1 MRILLTS
8 RNTIVTNVLIMHKR
22 IKPIRARES
31 SSKSCLIT
39 FSEIRPDLNNAL
51 KCGKIFY
58 KGGESTSELALMLYQ
73 L

>member
-1 MRILLTS
+1 
-8 RNTIVTNVLIMHKR
+8 MHKR

-58 KGGESTSELALMLYQ
+58 KGEESTSELALLLYQ